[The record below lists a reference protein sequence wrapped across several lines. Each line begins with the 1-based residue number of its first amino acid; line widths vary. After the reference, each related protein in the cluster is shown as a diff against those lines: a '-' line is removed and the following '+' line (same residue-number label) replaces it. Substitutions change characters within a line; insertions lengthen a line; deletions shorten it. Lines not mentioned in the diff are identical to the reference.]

1 MNIDI
6 KILKNME
13 EKEKSYRPFS
23 LELARRGFPVMTRD
37 GRPVRIMDKQ
47 LANSDYP
54 LIGIIKNPKGGETVK
69 GYSVEGQA
77 CGGTGYSLDDL
88 EMAPVGFHG
97 DRWVNVYLLYDTTTA
112 PGNTLFESREEAERA
127 ARQQELNM
135 TYMGTARVTIEW
147 TGDEATDENGGG
159 TEPGK
164 GRQTR

>member
-1 MNIDI
+1 
-6 KILKNME
+6 ME
-13 EKEKSYRPFS
+13 EKQKRCGPFS
-23 LELARRGFPVMTRD
+23 LELARRRFPVITRD

-54 LIGIIKNPKGGETVK
+54 LICIIKSPKGGETVK
-69 GYSVEGQA
+69 GYSVEGLA

-97 DRWVNVYLLYDTTTA
+97 DRWVNIYLLYDTTTA

-135 TYMGTARVTIEW
+135 TYLGTARVTIEW
-147 TGDEATDENGGG
+147 TGDEATAENGGG
-159 TEPGK
+159 TEPGE
-164 GRQTR
+164 GRQIR

>member
-1 MNIDI
+1 
-6 KILKNME
+6 ME
-13 EKEKSYRPFS
+13 EKEKRDKPFS

-54 LIGIIKNPKGGETVK
+54 LIGIIKSPKGGETVK
-69 GYSVEGQA
+69 GYSVEGLA

-97 DRWVNVYLLYDTTTA
+97 DRWVNIYLLYDATTA
-112 PGNTLFESREEAERA
+112 PGNTLFESREEAEQA

-135 TYMGTARVTIEW
+135 TYLGTARVSVEW
-147 TGDEATDENGGG
+147 TGDEATAENGGG
-159 TEPGK
+159 TEPGE
-164 GRQTR
+164 GRRTR

>member
-37 GRPVRIMDKQ
+37 GRPVRIMDRQ
-47 LANSDYP
+47 LSNSDYP
-54 LIGIIKNPKGGETVK
+54 LIGIIKSPEGGETVK
-69 GYSVEGQA
+69 GYSVEGLA

-97 DRWVNVYLLYDTTTA
+97 DRWVNIYLLYDTTTA
-112 PGNTLFESREEAERA
+112 PGNTLSESRKEAERA

-135 TYMGTARVTIEW
+135 TYLGTARVTIEW
-147 TGDEATDENGGG
+147 TGDEATAENGGG
-159 TEPGK
+159 DIRDGK
-164 GRQTR
+164 QTR

>member
-1 MNIDI
+1 
-6 KILKNME
+6 ME
-13 EKEKSYRPFS
+13 EKEKRDKPFS

-54 LIGIIKNPKGGETVK
+54 LIGIIKSPKGGETVK
-69 GYSVEGQA
+69 GYSVEGLA
-77 CGGTGYSLDDL
+77 CGGTGYSQDDL

-97 DRWVNVYLLYDTTTA
+97 DRWVNIYLLYDATTA
-112 PGNTLFESREEAERA
+112 PRNTLFESRREAEQA

-135 TYMGTARVTIEW
+135 TYLGTARVTIEW
-147 TGDEATDENGGG
+147 TGDEATAENGGG

-164 GRQTR
+164 GKQTR